1 LGGRDRTVAQVRG
14 HLARKR
20 VEPGTA
26 ELVLEAL
33 QRDRVLDDAGYARR
47 YAEDRRR
54 LDGWG
59 AERIERSLATAGI
72 ARDAI
77 AAALTELSGESETD
91 AALQVL
97 TTRVRIPPRD
107 DAERQRALA
116 LLVRRGYELEVA
128 YDAVRAFET
137 RAAA

>member
-1 LGGRDRTVAQVRG
+1 VRA

-26 ELVLEAL
+26 EVVLEAL
-33 QRDRVLDDAGYARR
+33 RRDRVLDDADYARR
-47 YAEDRRR
+47 FAEDRRR

-59 AERIERSLATAGI
+59 AERIERSLATAGV
-72 ARDAI
+72 ARDHIAAAI
-77 AAALTELSGESETD
+77 AALEDESETD

-97 TTRVRIPPRD
+97 VTRVRTPPRD
-107 DAERQRALA
+107 DTERQRALA

-128 YDAVRAFET
+128 YDAVRAFEGE
-137 RAAA
+137 AAA

>member
-1 LGGRDRTVAQVRG
+1 VRA

-26 ELVLEAL
+26 EVVLASL
-33 QRDRVLDDAGYARR
+33 QRDRVLDDADYARR

-72 ARDAI
+72 TRDAI
-77 AAALTELSGESETD
+77 GAALAVLDGESETE

-97 TTRVRIPPRD
+97 QTRVRTPPRTD
-107 DAERQRALA
+107 TERQRALS

-128 YDAVRAFET
+128 YDAVRAFEASE
-137 RAAA
+137 AA

>member
-1 LGGRDRTVAQVRG
+1 VRA

-26 ELVLEAL
+26 EAVLVSL
-33 QRDRVLDDAGYARR
+33 QRDRVLDDADYARR

-59 AERIERSLATAGI
+59 AERIERSLASAGVS
-72 ARDAI
+72 REQI
-77 AAALTELSGESETD
+77 AAAVAGLVDESETA
-91 AALQVL
+91 AALEVL
-97 TTRVRIPPRD
+97 QTRVRTPPTT

-116 LLVRRGYELEVA
+116 LLARRGYELEVA
-128 YDAVRAFET
+128 YDAVRAFEASE
-137 RAAA
+137 AA